1 MKKDNVIILLLVLV
15 LLLMA
20 YQTMLLNRFSVTPMQ
35 ENTASTQTEKEPS
48 QPEKKVNPFANANLK
63 TEVFS
68 NPDKTYGYQVL
79 LNGSPMIRQTN
90 IPGIPGNAGFR
101 DEAKAK
107 KTAELVL
114 MKVRKNIM
122 PPALTTEELDS
133 LGVL

>member
-1 MKKDNVIILLLVLV
+1 MKKENLILLL
-15 LLLMA
+15 LLLILLMLG
-20 YQTMLLNRFSVTPMQ
+20 YQSIMLNRFLISRAQ
-35 ENTASTQTEKEPS
+35 ENPTAGTETEP
-48 QPEKKVNPFANANLK
+48 QIQAEKKANPYANADLK

-79 LNGSPMIRQTN
+79 LNGSPMIRQPN

-114 MKVRKNIM
+114 LKVRRNIM